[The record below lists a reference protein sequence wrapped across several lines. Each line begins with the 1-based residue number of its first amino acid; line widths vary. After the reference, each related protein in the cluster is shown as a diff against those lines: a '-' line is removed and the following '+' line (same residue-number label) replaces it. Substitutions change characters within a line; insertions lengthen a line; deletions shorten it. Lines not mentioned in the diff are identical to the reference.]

1 MSNALRTTVLTAAL
15 MLAAPAANAELYA
28 YSDAAGATTYTDRPT
43 VMARS
48 SSSSTNRAK
57 GMSIGAQY
65 HARDV
70 ELDADS
76 LSGTW
81 CTVSQDGMH
90 TRFEIR
96 PNGTFLFD
104 QRATQ
109 TPERTWMCGTVDFS
123 GGAMT
128 LALSESKH
136 RTAEGA
142 IEQQLGE
149 SQAEATVVSAGTGQ
163 LVLRIEG
170 ETLVFQRVAS
180 AGS

>member
-1 MSNALRTTVLTAAL
+1 MKNTLRIAVLASALL
-15 MLAAPAANAELYA
+15 LAAPAANAELYA

-48 SSSSTNRAK
+48 ASSSNKRAK

-65 HARDV
+65 HARDR
-70 ELDADS
+70 ELNAET

-81 CTVSQDGMH
+81 RTASRDGMH

-96 PNGTFLFD
+96 PNGSFLFD

-109 TPERTWMCGTVDFS
+109 TPERTWMCGSVDFT

-136 RTAEGA
+136 RTAEGT
-142 IEQQLGE
+142 IEQQLGD
-149 SQAEATVVSAGTGQ
+149 SQTQATVVSAGTGQ
-163 LVLRIEG
+163 LVLRLG
-170 ETLVFQRVAS
+170 SQTLVFQRVADAS
-180 AGS
+180 R